1 MTVYISFYISVVGIF
16 SLYTPIDEEENE
28 IQELSKIAEKQDP
41 EFFKYLQENDPE
53 LLNFDSK
60 AIRDDVQSENGD
72 GDDPM
77 EEDVQTPVLTK
88 EHLRTW
94 QRALLEV
101 CNINKHIRF
110 HTGVLFLI

>member
-1 MTVYISFYISVVGIF
+1 
-16 SLYTPIDEEENE
+16 
-28 IQELSKIAEKQDP
+28 
-41 EFFKYLQENDPE
+41 
-53 LLNFDSK
+53 
-60 AIRDDVQSENGD
+60 
-72 GDDPM
+72 M

-110 HTGVLFLI
+110 HTGVPFLI